1 MAVDFSYIGPTCQ
14 KIEDMI
20 EYARPMLNRWP
31 PFYRYTLGEDIYR
44 QMILLLRLATKA
56 RLKYFNKTTL
66 QELDT
71 EKEILK
77 MLVRQANKTSFAD
90 RNGQMR
96 KLLNDHSYGVWS
108 EKLVEI
114 GKLIGGWIQGINK
127 EKQPKE

>member
-77 MLVRQANKTSFAD
+77 MLVRQANRTSFAD
-90 RNGQMR
+90 RNGQTR